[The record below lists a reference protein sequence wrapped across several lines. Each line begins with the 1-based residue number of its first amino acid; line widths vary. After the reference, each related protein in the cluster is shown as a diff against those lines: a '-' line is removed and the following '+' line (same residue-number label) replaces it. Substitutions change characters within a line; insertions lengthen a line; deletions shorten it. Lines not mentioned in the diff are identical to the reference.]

1 MLETLSIKNFILVD
15 NLTIDFSIGLNVLT
29 GETGAGKTIILEAL
43 GLVLGNRADSNLF
56 KDEKKESS
64 INASFSINI
73 DHEVSKI
80 LKKYEIEFSDTLIIR
95 RSFGFEGRSKAFIN
109 DEHITIGAL
118 KEIGQS
124 LVAIQNQKDISKLYT
139 NRRQRDMLDQFAD
152 NSSDLSILQRSY
164 MHWKDQSNE
173 FDELKSLIEKLKK
186 ENEYYIEAINEIESL
201 NLEDNEEVKLVEL
214 RNSLKSSDK
223 INTTLREIHSI
234 LLETGGIN
242 EQTNRLEKIY
252 SKLPKNIGNNF
263 DLINES
269 IERISIE
276 AEEMNSLIN
285 TTINNI
291 EFSDIKLS
299 DVEDR
304 LYLIREISRKNSCS
318 SIELL
323 ALSEKYKNKL
333 NSFNEKQKELVS
345 KEKNIQFLRQKY
357 ESSVLKVSKIRK
369 EASIELADR
378 VNKEL
383 PPIKLENAYFEINIS
398 QIKENEWG
406 LFGKDIITFMART
419 NPSSEILPI
428 DQIASG
434 GEISRFMLA
443 IQVVLSR
450 KNNFGVLIFDEA
462 DSGIGGPTAD
472 AVGRRLDKL
481 SKFNQVIVITHSP
494 QVAVIGDKHFKIFK
508 TLKNNSAYTNIKL
521 LNKNERVEEV
531 ARMLSGEK
539 VTNEA
544 RAAALRLFTDT
555 LKEFIENEKI

>member
-1 MLETLSIKNFILVD
+1 
-15 NLTIDFSIGLNVLT
+15 
-29 GETGAGKTIILEAL
+29 
-43 GLVLGNRADSNLF
+43 
-56 KDEKKESS
+56 
-64 INASFSINI
+64 
-73 DHEVSKI
+73 
-80 LKKYEIEFSDTLIIR
+80 
-95 RSFGFEGRSKAFIN
+95 
-109 DEHITIGAL
+109 
-118 KEIGQS
+118 
-124 LVAIQNQKDISKLYT
+124 
-139 NRRQRDMLDQFAD
+139 
-152 NSSDLSILQRSY
+152 
-164 MHWKDQSNE
+164 
-173 FDELKSLIEKLKK
+173 
-186 ENEYYIEAINEIESL
+186 
-201 NLEDNEEVKLVEL
+201 
-214 RNSLKSSDK
+214 
-223 INTTLREIHSI
+223 
-234 LLETGGIN
+234 
-242 EQTNRLEKIY
+242 
-252 SKLPKNIGNNF
+252 
-263 DLINES
+263 
-269 IERISIE
+269 IE
-276 AEEMNSLIN
+276 AEEMNLLIN

-462 DSGIGGPTAD
+462 DSG
-472 AVGRRLDKL
+472 
-481 SKFNQVIVITHSP
+481 
-494 QVAVIGDKHFKIFK
+494 
-508 TLKNNSAYTNIKL
+508 
-521 LNKNERVEEV
+521 
-531 ARMLSGEK
+531 
-539 VTNEA
+539 
-544 RAAALRLFTDT
+544 
-555 LKEFIENEKI
+555 